1 MVGSNCRGSVS
12 MCIFYCHKKKKTK
25 KRQMDK
31 TQLPKRIYKF
41 VVVWCKINMY
51 IQYINLQD
59 KSWITRYHT
68 WYHRLSRTCIHTC
81 YWNENQ
87 NWVDKLN
94 MSRLVYKKYSDT
106 SNIPYIF
113 HIKQQFFKK
122 IILQSI
128 LVWFW

>member
-1 MVGSNCRGSVS
+1 MY
-12 MCIFYCHKKKKTK
+12 IH
-25 KRQMDK
+25 
-31 TQLPKRIYKF
+31 YKF
-41 VVVWCKINMY
+41 IVVWCKINMY

-128 LVWFW
+128 FKHSNTLSIKVLSLHCVLKEINSVVCLTCVISKCLS